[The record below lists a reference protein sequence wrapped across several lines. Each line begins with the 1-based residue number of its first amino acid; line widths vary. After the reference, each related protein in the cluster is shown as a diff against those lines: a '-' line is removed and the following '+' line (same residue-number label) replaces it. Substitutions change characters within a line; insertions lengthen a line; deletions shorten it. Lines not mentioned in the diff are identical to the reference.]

1 MRASL
6 AIHLAILIPLAGC
19 TAKLQSPDLGGL
31 YDRAAQHRGGLRNPV
46 IVIPGI
52 LGSKLAD
59 ADTGQV
65 VWGAFTGKYAD
76 PRTPDGARLFGLPM
90 SEGKPLR
97 ALRDK
102 LQPTGVLD
110 RVEISLAGLPIELN
124 AYAHILGTLG
134 AGGYR
139 DEELGKAKQV
149 DYGGDHFT
157 CFQFAYDWR
166 RDLAENAADLHEF
179 ILERRAYVEAETV
192 KRFGVAKPDVRFDI
206 VAHSMGGLLAR
217 YYLRYG
223 AADLPDGPL
232 PSLVTWAGHRYIDK
246 AILVGTPNAGSVK
259 AFMQLVNGV
268 SFAPG
273 FPKYEP
279 ALVGTFPSVY
289 QLLPRSRHGAVV
301 DASSSHKPIGDLFDP
316 ELWVRSGW
324 GLASPDQDH
333 VLRTLLP
340 DVPDAEDRRRIALD
354 HQRKCLARAAKLAAA
369 LDVPADPPD
378 GLGLYIFAGD
388 AIATDAVVS
397 VDSGGGGVS
406 VIARRP
412 GDGTVLRSSA
422 LLDERVGQ
430 AWSPRLRSPIGWT
443 QAMFL
448 FRDHLG
454 LTSDPAFSDNV
465 LYLLLEAP

>member
-1 MRASL
+1 MRTAL
-6 AIHLAILIPLAGC
+6 AIHVAMLISLVGC
-19 TAKLQSPDLGGL
+19 TAKLRSPDLGGL
-31 YDRAAQHRGGLRNPV
+31 YDLAAQQRGGLRNPV

-52 LGSKLAD
+52 LGSKLTD
-59 ADTGQV
+59 ADTGRV

-97 ALRDK
+97 ELRDSV
-102 LQPTGVLD
+102 QPAGVLD

-124 AYAHILGTLG
+124 AYAQILSTLG

-139 DEELGKAKQV
+139 DQALGEAKQV
-149 DYGGDHFT
+149 DYGDDHFT
-157 CFQFAYDWR
+157 CFQFDYDWR

-179 ILERRAYVEAETV
+179 ILEKRAYVEAEVV
-192 KRFGVAKPDVRFDI
+192 KRFGVAKPDVKFDI
-206 VAHSMGGLLAR
+206 VAHSMGGLVAR

-223 AADLPDGPL
+223 PVDLPAGQL
-232 PSLVTWAGHRYIDK
+232 PSVVTWAGHRYVDR

-259 AFMQLVNGV
+259 AFTQLVNGV
-268 SFAPG
+268 QFAPG

-279 ALVGTFPSVY
+279 ALVGTFPSLY

-301 DASSSHKPIGDLFDP
+301 DASNSHEPIADLFDP
-316 ELWVRSGW
+316 DLWVRSGW

-333 VLRTLLP
+333 VLRMLLP
-340 DVPDAEDRRRIALD
+340 EVSDADARRRIALD
-354 HQRKCLARAAKLAAA
+354 HQRKCLERAAKLATA

-378 GLGLYIFAGD
+378 SLGLYIFVGD
-388 AIATDAVVS
+388 AIATDAVVA
-397 VDSGGGGVS
+397 VDSDGGGTS
-406 VIARRP
+406 VVARRP

-430 AWSPRLRSPIGWT
+430 AWSPRLRSPIGWD
-443 QAMFL
+443 QVMFL

-454 LTSDPAFSDNV
+454 LTSDPVFSDNV
-465 LYLLLEAP
+465 LFLLLEAP